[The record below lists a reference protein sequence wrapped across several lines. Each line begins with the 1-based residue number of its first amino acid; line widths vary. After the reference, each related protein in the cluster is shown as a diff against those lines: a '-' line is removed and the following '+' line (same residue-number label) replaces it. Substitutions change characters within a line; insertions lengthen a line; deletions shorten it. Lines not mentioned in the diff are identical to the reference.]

1 MSNINWK
8 ELKSTRQIEDIKKLS
23 SAQKVVIFKHSS
35 RCPVSSMA
43 LSRLERSWDSNE
55 HENTAI
61 FFLDLIRYRDVSN
74 AIAEQFGVTHQSPQ
88 IIVVENEKA
97 IYDESHMGISYE
109 EINEQVKA

>member
-1 MSNINWK
+1 MSSINWK
-8 ELKSTRQIEDIKKLS
+8 ELSNTQQIEDIKKLS
-23 SAQKVVIFKHSS
+23 SDQRVIIFKHST

-43 LSRLERSWDSNE
+43 LSRLERSWDSAA

-74 AIAEQFGVTHQSPQ
+74 AVAEQFGVMHQSPQ
-88 IIVVENEKA
+88 VIVVEDEKA

-109 EINEQVKA
+109 EISAQVKA